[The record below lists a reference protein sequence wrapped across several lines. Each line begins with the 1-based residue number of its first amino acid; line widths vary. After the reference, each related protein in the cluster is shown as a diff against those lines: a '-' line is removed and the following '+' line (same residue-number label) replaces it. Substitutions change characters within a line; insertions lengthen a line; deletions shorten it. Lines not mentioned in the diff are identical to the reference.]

1 MQFVLGLAAAR
12 LSLVALTLY
21 GVATLAVYA
30 IAATADDDVCC
41 SLGQAESVLLY
52 SLVGGIV
59 ASIIAGAIWIVF
71 FFRIATPGNDKDTP
85 GIEDESGA

>member
-1 MQFVLGLAAAR
+1 MQFVLGLAAVI

-41 SLGQAESVLLY
+41 SLGQAETVLLY
-52 SLVGGIV
+52 SLVGAITV
-59 ASIIAGAIWIVF
+59 STIAGAIWIVF
-71 FFRIATPGNDKDTP
+71 LFRIGIDKDTP
-85 GIEDESGA
+85 GTEDESGA

>member
-1 MQFVLGLAAAR
+1 MQFVLGLAATV

-52 SLVGGIV
+52 SLVGAITV
-59 ASIIAGAIWIVF
+59 STIAGAIWIVF
-71 FFRIATPGNDKDTP
+71 LFRIGIDKDTP
-85 GIEDESGA
+85 GTEDDSGA

>member
-1 MQFVLGLAAAR
+1 MQFVLGLAAAI

-21 GVATLAVYA
+21 GVVTLAVYA

-52 SLVGGIV
+52 SLVGAITV
-59 ASIIAGAIWIVF
+59 STIAGAIWIVF
-71 FFRIATPGNDKDTP
+71 LFRIGNDKDTP
-85 GIEDESGA
+85 GTEDESGA

>member
-1 MQFVLGLAAAR
+1 MQNVLGLAAAI

-21 GVATLAVYA
+21 GVATLAIYA

-41 SLGQAESVLLY
+41 SLGQADSVLLY
-52 SLVGGIV
+52 SLVGALIV
-59 ASIIAGAIWIVF
+59 SIIAGAIWIVF
-71 FFRIATPGNDKDTP
+71 FFRIATTGNDKDTL

>member
-1 MQFVLGLAAAR
+1 MQFVLGLAAAI

-52 SLVGGIV
+52 SLVGAITV
-59 ASIIAGAIWIVF
+59 STIAGAIWIVF
-71 FFRIATPGNDKDTP
+71 LFRIGNNKDTP
-85 GIEDESGA
+85 GTEDESGA

>member
-1 MQFVLGLAAAR
+1 MQFVLGLAAAI

-52 SLVGGIV
+52 SLVGAITV
-59 ASIIAGAIWIVF
+59 STIAGAIWIVF
-71 FFRIATPGNDKDTP
+71 LFRIGIDKDTP
-85 GIEDESGA
+85 GTEDESGA

>member
-1 MQFVLGLAAAR
+1 MQFVLGLAATI

-52 SLVGGIV
+52 SLGGAITV
-59 ASIIAGAIWIVF
+59 STIAGAIWIVF
-71 FFRIATPGNDKDTP
+71 LFRIGIDKDTP
-85 GIEDESGA
+85 GTEDESGA